1 MITKQQR
8 LRIRR
13 KFAKEKPTILIG
25 KNGATKEVVVEVTK
39 QLKSNKVVKIKILK
53 TALEQTTM
61 KEITKELVDNT
72 KSELIEA
79 RGHMLTLYKIMRYA
93 NNE

>member
-1 MITKQQR
+1 MIKKQQR
-8 LRIRR
+8 LRIRQ

-25 KNGATKEVVVEVTK
+25 KNGVTKEVVIEVKK

-79 RGHMLTLYKIMRYA
+79 RGHMLTLYKIRDD

>member
-1 MITKQQR
+1 MIKRQQR

-13 KFAKEKPTILIG
+13 KFAKERPTILIG
-25 KNGATKEVVVEVTK
+25 KNGTTKEIVEEVKK

-72 KSELIEA
+72 KSEVIEV

>member
-1 MITKQQR
+1 MIKRQQR

-13 KFAKEKPTILIG
+13 KFAKERPTILIG
-25 KNGATKEVVVEVTK
+25 KNGSTKEIVEEVKK

-72 KSELIEA
+72 KSEVIEV
-79 RGHMLTLYKIMRYA
+79 RGHMLTLYKMREA
-93 NNE
+93 SNE

>member
-1 MITKQQR
+1 MITKKQR

-25 KNGATKEVVVEVTK
+25 KNGATKEVVVEVIK

-61 KEITKELVDNT
+61 KKITKELMDNT
-72 KSELIEA
+72 KSELIEV
-79 RGHMLTLYKIMRYA
+79 RGHMLTLYKMKDA
-93 NNE
+93 SNE

>member
-1 MITKQQR
+1 EEVKKR
-8 LRIRR
+8 LKI
-13 KFAKEKPTILIG
+13 
-25 KNGATKEVVVEVTK
+25 
-39 QLKSNKVVKIKILK
+39 NKVVKIKILK

-79 RGHMLTLYKIMRYA
+79 RGHMLTLYKMKDDS
-93 NNE
+93 NE

>member
-1 MITKQQR
+1 MIKRQQR

-13 KFAKEKPTILIG
+13 KFAKERPTILIG
-25 KNGATKEVVVEVTK
+25 KNGATKEVVVEIKK
-39 QLKSNKVVKIKILK
+39 QLKSSKVVKIRILK

-79 RGHMLTLYKIMRYA
+79 RGHMLTLYKMRVA
-93 NNE
+93 SNE

>member
-1 MITKQQR
+1 MIKRQQR

-13 KFAKEKPTILIG
+13 KFAKERPTLLIG
-25 KNGATKEVVVEVTK
+25 KKGATKEVVEEVK
-39 QLKSNKVVKIKILK
+39 KRLKSNKVVKIKILK

-79 RGHMLTLYKIMRYA
+79 RGHMLTLYKMKDDS
-93 NNE
+93 NE

>member
-1 MITKQQR
+1 VIKRQQR

-13 KFAKEKPTILIG
+13 KFAKERPTILIG
-25 KNGATKEVVVEVTK
+25 KNGSTKEIVEEVKK

-72 KSELIEA
+72 KSEVIEV
-79 RGHMLTLYKIMRYA
+79 RGHMLTLYKMRKA
-93 NNE
+93 SNE

>member
-1 MITKQQR
+1 VIKRQQR

-13 KFAKEKPTILIG
+13 KFAKERPTLLIG
-25 KNGATKEVVVEVTK
+25 KNGATKEIVEEVKK

-72 KSELIEA
+72 KSEVIEV
-79 RGHMLTLYKIMRYA
+79 RGHMLTLYKMRKA
-93 NNE
+93 SNE

>member
-1 MITKQQR
+1 VITKQQQ
-8 LRIRR
+8 LRIKR
-13 KFAKEKPTILIG
+13 KFAKEKPTLLIG
-25 KNGATKEVVVEVTK
+25 KNGLTKEVVEEVK
-39 QLKSNKVVKIKILK
+39 KRLKSNKVVKIKILK

-79 RGHMLTLYKIMRYA
+79 RGHMLTLYKMKGDST
-93 NNE
+93 E

>member
-1 MITKQQR
+1 

-25 KNGATKEVVVEVTK
+25 KNGATKEVVVEVIK

-61 KEITKELVDNT
+61 KKITKELMDNT
-72 KSELIEA
+72 KSELIEV
-79 RGHMLTLYKIMRYA
+79 RGHMLTLYKMKDA
-93 NNE
+93 SNE